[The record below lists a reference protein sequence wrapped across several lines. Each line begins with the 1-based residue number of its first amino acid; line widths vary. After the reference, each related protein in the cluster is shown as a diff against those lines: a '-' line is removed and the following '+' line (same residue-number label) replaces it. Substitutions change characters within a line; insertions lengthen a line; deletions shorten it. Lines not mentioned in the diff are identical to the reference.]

1 MLSFGD
7 YRRGVL
13 RVEDCS
19 VRNNDSAGQT
29 ARGGSSVLSHCLQAP
44 GEETGGWGCTS
55 VGGGG
60 VGVFFLTFP
69 ARKRRCPFYFVF
81 RDPRKQGNPLA
92 PSRKKEREMG
102 GGEGGCGREGV
113 NEGEQ
118 EHNWC
123 QETSVVY
130 QCVRTGVRCR
140 LNSVSPQ
147 ICCRLCGLI
156 VPYFLLSAAFAV
168 SDLSAACRVRQ
179 CVRLFVCRTH
189 QTVLGLI

>member
-1 MLSFGD
+1 MW
-7 YRRGVL
+7 
-13 RVEDCS
+13 E
-19 VRNNDSAGQT
+19 
-29 ARGGSSVLSHCLQAP
+29 
-44 GEETGGWGCTS
+44 
-55 VGGGG
+55 
-60 VGVFFLTFP
+60 
-69 ARKRRCPFYFVF
+69 
-81 RDPRKQGNPLA
+81 
-92 PSRKKEREMG
+92 
-102 GGEGGCGREGV
+102 GCGREGV
-113 NEGEQ
+113 SEGEQ

>member
-1 MLSFGD
+1 
-7 YRRGVL
+7 
-13 RVEDCS
+13 
-19 VRNNDSAGQT
+19 
-29 ARGGSSVLSHCLQAP
+29 
-44 GEETGGWGCTS
+44 
-55 VGGGG
+55 
-60 VGVFFLTFP
+60 
-69 ARKRRCPFYFVF
+69 
-81 RDPRKQGNPLA
+81 
-92 PSRKKEREMG
+92 MG